1 MSKRHHQH
9 VSEISAPTLAYSN
22 VLQQSLQ
29 RQRQQALRLWQ
40 SMVPAPNTL
49 SLQMVTTDL
58 TRSLQAL
65 GVFEQLLHPDT

>member
-1 MSKRHHQH
+1 MSKHHNQN
-9 VSEISAPTLAYSN
+9 VSEISSPNLAYSS
-22 VLQQSLQ
+22 VLQQSMQ

-65 GVFEQLLHPDT
+65 GVFEHLLNPDS